1 MEIWVQMI
9 KKVVIGSR
17 KSSLALAQ
25 TGIVQHALT
34 VLNPTHV
41 VLEASGVGY
50 EIQTPNS
57 YRFQKY
63 KDQEILIHTSLIV
76 REDAQLLYGF
86 INQEEKDMFL
96 SLIKVT
102 GIGPKSALAIL
113 ASSSPNEVK
122 VAIENEN
129 DAYLTKFPGIGKKTA
144 RQIVLDL
151 KGKVQIT
158 EEDSSHLFN
167 VEHDNQQNSAIV
179 KEALLAL
186 EALGYSKR
194 ELNKVEKTL
203 NKESF
208 DSIDDAVKHGLQ
220 LLIA

>member
-1 MEIWVQMI
+1 MYAYI
-9 KKVVIGSR
+9 KG
-17 KSSLALAQ
+17 
-25 TGIVQHALT
+25 TLT

-41 VLEASGVGY
+41 VVEASGVGY

-57 YRFQKY
+57 YRFQKQM
-63 KDQEILIHTSLIV
+63 DQEVVIHTSLIV

-113 ASSSPNEVK
+113 ASSSPNDVK
-122 VAIENEN
+122 IAIENEN
-129 DAYLTKFPGIGKKTA
+129 DAYLTQFPGIGKKTA

-151 KGKVQIT
+151 KGKVQIN
-158 EEDSSHLFN
+158 EVDSSQLLN
-167 VEHDNQQNSAIV
+167 MGTDSNGATAIV
-179 KEALLAL
+179 KEAMLAL

-194 ELNKVEKTL
+194 ELTKVEKTL
-203 NKESF
+203 AKESF
-208 DSIDDAVKHGLQ
+208 ESVDDAVKRGLQ
-220 LLIA
+220 LLIS

>member
-1 MEIWVQMI
+1 MYAYI
-9 KKVVIGSR
+9 KG
-17 KSSLALAQ
+17 
-25 TGIVQHALT
+25 TLT
-34 VLNPTHV
+34 ELNPTHV
-41 VLEASGVGY
+41 VVEASGVGF

-63 KDQEILIHTSLIV
+63 MDKEVIVHTSLIV

-86 INQEEKDMFL
+86 INQEEKDMFH

-113 ASSSPNEVK
+113 ASSSPNDVK
-122 VAIENEN
+122 IAIENEN

-151 KGKVQIT
+151 KGKVQINDIDSKQAL
-158 EEDSSHLFN
+158 ELGLDSSN
-167 VEHDNQQNSAIV
+167 IAPIIN
-179 KEALLAL
+179 EALLAL

-194 ELNKVEKTL
+194 ELTKVEKAL
-203 NKESF
+203 NKDSF
-208 DSIDDAVKHGLQ
+208 DSVDDAVKRGLQ
-220 LLIA
+220 LLIS

>member
-1 MEIWVQMI
+1 MYTYI
-9 KKVVIGSR
+9 KGK
-17 KSSLALAQ
+17 
-25 TGIVQHALT
+25 LT
-34 VLNPTHV
+34 QLFPTHV
-41 VLEASGVGY
+41 VVDVNGVGY

-63 KDQEILIHTSLIV
+63 LDKEVQIFTSLIV

-86 INQEEKDMFL
+86 INEEEKDMFL

-113 ASSSPNEVK
+113 ATSTPNEVK
-122 VAIENEN
+122 QAIENEN

-158 EEDSSHLFN
+158 EENTDTLLN
-167 VEHDNQQNSAIV
+167 VMNESNANESMI
-179 KEALLAL
+179 KEAMLAL

-194 ELNKVEKTL
+194 ELSKVEKVL
-203 NKESF
+203 KQSNMESV
-208 DSIDDAVKHGLQ
+208 DEAVKIGLQ
-220 LLIA
+220 TLVS

>member
-1 MEIWVQMI
+1 MYAYI
-9 KKVVIGSR
+9 KGK
-17 KSSLALAQ
+17 
-25 TGIVQHALT
+25 LT
-34 VLNPTHV
+34 QLFPTHV
-41 VLEASGVGY
+41 VVETSNGVGY

-63 KDQEILIHTSLIV
+63 LDQEVVIYTSLIV
-76 REDAQLLYGF
+76 REDAELLYGF
-86 INQEEKDMFL
+86 INEEEKDMFL

-113 ASSSPNEVK
+113 ATSTPNEVK
-122 VAIENEN
+122 LAIENEN

-144 RQIVLDL
+144 RQVVLDL

-158 EEDSSHLFN
+158 TETTESLLSINENSSNNEQL
-167 VEHDNQQNSAIV
+167 V

-194 ELNKVEKTL
+194 EIAKVEKVL
-203 NKESF
+203 NKSSF
-208 DSIDDAVKHGLQ
+208 DSVDEAVKLGLKT
-220 LLIA
+220 LVS

>member
-1 MEIWVQMI
+1 MYAYI
-9 KKVVIGSR
+9 KGK
-17 KSSLALAQ
+17 
-25 TGIVQHALT
+25 LT
-34 VLNPTHV
+34 QLFPTHV
-41 VLEASGVGY
+41 VVDVNGVGY

-63 KDQEILIHTSLIV
+63 LDKEVQIFTSLIV

-86 INQEEKDMFL
+86 INEEEKDMFL

-113 ASSSPNEVK
+113 ATSTPNEVK
-122 VAIENEN
+122 QAIENEN

-158 EEDSSHLFN
+158 EENTDTLLN
-167 VEHDNQQNSAIV
+167 VMNESNANESMI
-179 KEALLAL
+179 KEAMLAL

-194 ELNKVEKTL
+194 ELSKVEKVL
-203 NKESF
+203 KQSNMESV
-208 DSIDDAVKHGLQ
+208 DEAVKIGLQ
-220 LLIA
+220 TLVS

>member
-1 MEIWVQMI
+1 MYAYI
-9 KKVVIGSR
+9 KG
-17 KSSLALAQ
+17 
-25 TGIVQHALT
+25 TLT

-122 VAIENEN
+122 IAIENEN

-151 KGKVQIT
+151 KGKVQVT
-158 EEDSSHLFN
+158 EEDSSRLFN
-167 VEHDNQQNSAIV
+167 VDQNNPQNSAIV

-203 NKESF
+203 DKESF
-208 DSIDDAVKHGLQ
+208 ESIDDAVKRGLQ
-220 LLIA
+220 LLIS

>member
-1 MEIWVQMI
+1 MYAYIRG
-9 KKVVIGSR
+9 K
-17 KSSLALAQ
+17 
-25 TGIVQHALT
+25 LT
-34 VLNPTHV
+34 ELFPTHV
-41 VLEASGVGY
+41 VVESTNGVGY

-63 KDQEILIHTSLIV
+63 LEKELVIYTSLIV

-86 INQEEKDMFL
+86 INEEEKDMFL

-113 ASSSPNEVK
+113 ATSTPNEVK
-122 VAIENEN
+122 MAIENEN

-158 EEDSSHLFN
+158 NETTETLLSINEE
-167 VEHDNQQNSAIV
+167 NSNNEKLV

-194 ELNKVEKTL
+194 EISKVEKVL
-203 NKESF
+203 NKSTF
-208 DSIDDAVKHGLQ
+208 DSVDEAVKLGLKT
-220 LLIA
+220 LVS

>member
-1 MEIWVQMI
+1 MYAYI
-9 KKVVIGSR
+9 KG
-17 KSSLALAQ
+17 
-25 TGIVQHALT
+25 TLT

-167 VEHDNQQNSAIV
+167 VEHDDQQNSAIV

-186 EALGYSKR
+186 EALGYSNR